1 MTDDNEQIK
10 MDEAARW
17 YYSEIMRQLMD
28 SERFVNW
35 FQCNFDVHKLIDEE
49 EKSIEIRVLEVPP
62 ELVQDRMQQL
72 VVEKMKEEQEKDSGI
87 VIAQPDDLKQL
98 EHAAKARKKR
108 KKRR

>member
-1 MTDDNEQIK
+1 MTDDNDNNLK

-72 VVEKMKEEQEKDSGI
+72 VVEKMKEEQEKDSDI
-87 VIAQPDDLKQL
+87 VIAQPGDLKQL
-98 EHAAKARKKR
+98 EQAAKARRKKKR
-108 KKRR
+108 